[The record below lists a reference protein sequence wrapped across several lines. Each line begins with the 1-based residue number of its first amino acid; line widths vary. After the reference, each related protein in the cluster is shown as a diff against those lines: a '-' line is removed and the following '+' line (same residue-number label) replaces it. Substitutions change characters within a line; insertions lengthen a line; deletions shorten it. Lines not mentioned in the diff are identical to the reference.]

1 MSTGRS
7 VTSVPSDPLAAVVH
21 LRIEQLRR
29 EAEDHRLVR
38 DARLARMA
46 VRPRRTTFSWPATV
60 AAALRDSLTDRHA
73 PQPGTD
79 RVRADH
85 GSAAC
90 SA

>member
-7 VTSVPSDPLAAVVH
+7 VPSVASDPLAAVVH

-46 VRPRRTTFSWPATV
+46 VRPRRTAFPWPATV
-60 AAALRDSLTDRHA
+60 AAALRDSLTGRPA
-73 PQPGTD
+73 SQPGTD
-79 RVRADH
+79 PVRPDH
-85 GSAAC
+85 GSAVC

>member
-7 VTSVPSDPLAAVVH
+7 IPSVPSDPLAAAVH

-29 EAEDHRLVR
+29 EAEDGRLVR
-38 DARLARMA
+38 DARLARRAM
-46 VRPRRTTFSWPATV
+46 RPRRTASAWPATV
-60 AAALRDSLTDRHA
+60 AAALRDSLTDRPA